1 MLWQQV
7 TGNTGYIS
15 IGNAFVPGYVLSS
28 GGLVLIDS
36 GPVESPRLLELL
48 AEYHWQVRAVIHTH
62 LHIDHVA
69 NNRLLS
75 ENQHAMFYATEE
87 EVKAILTPERML
99 RAFGLKTME
108 QAIEMKKFYQQTVI
122 SIDPEKLT
130 VCIEDAEFKMI
141 PLYGHSIG
149 HAAVVTPDDVC
160 CLGDAI
166 VSGELL
172 KKSKLPYM
180 FDVGNTLASMKKIQ
194 TLNYP
199 YYVAAHQSVE
209 TAESLKKVVAHN
221 ISKEQQI
228 HRVALDVIEKPVP
241 MTEAVDHFIRSLGI
255 RHRQGWGMDV
265 IRGTAK
271 NRLVYLEEIGKLKTD
286 ENGIVYRP

>member
-1 MLWQQV
+1 M
-7 TGNTGYIS
+7 
-15 IGNAFVPGYVLSS
+15 
-28 GGLVLIDS
+28 LIDS
-36 GPVESPRLLELL
+36 GPVESPRLLEVLN
-48 AEYHWQVRAVIHTH
+48 EYHWQVRAVIHTH

-69 NNRLLS
+69 NNHLLS
-75 ENQHAMFYATEE
+75 ESQPIVFYASEA
-87 EVKAILTPERML
+87 EVRAIMTPERML
-99 RAFGLKTME
+99 RAFGLKTIE
-108 QAIEMKKFYQQTVI
+108 QAIEMKKFYQQTMIPV
-122 SIDPEKLT
+122 DPEKFP
-130 VCIEDAEFKMI
+130 VCIEGAEFKMI
-141 PLYGHSIG
+141 PLYGHSVG
-149 HAAVVTPDDVC
+149 HVAVVTPDNVC

-180 FDVGNTLASMKKIQ
+180 FNIGNTLASMKKVQ

-228 HRVALDVIEKPVP
+228 HRVALDVLEEPVP
-241 MTEAVDHFIRSLGI
+241 LTEAVEHFIRALGI

-271 NRLVYLEEIGKLKTD
+271 DRFVYLEEAGKIKID
-286 ENGIVYRP
+286 ENGIVYRV